1 MLGSQIESEIIR
13 LRECAKDNLHKGLN
27 NTIYSDKA
35 ESILSDYLEFLK
47 IGIAFGLIN
56 LENINMYT
64 IKEVIFNEKGNAYAS
79 WCIGTL
85 IIQPRFFLERN
96 REEQRNVLF
105 HELIHSLMESL
116 IVTNDYAANF
126 SNFCA
131 KMGDYL
137 NQDEI
142 NFIFEKYKGIIEL
155 SNYYTNKP
163 SNLACEVN
171 AFINEST
178 TQNLAEILT
187 SRSLGKTRERYKK
200 FDSKILTDD
209 TILQS
214 NFATYPE
221 YQQVFNSFLRT
232 INGLGI
238 IESDEE
244 LFLEY
249 FKMLESGTIWQ
260 QIIGT
265 YFEKNKLPDLFEF
278 LMTLSVFKMVKES
291 SMGINVV
298 YNGDKNK
305 LTQLVNSMFIK
316 MNQLR
321 NNDELKNYPFV
332 EFPKPEPESIKFSF
346 GPKR

>member
-1 MLGSQIESEIIR
+1 MSNSQIESEIIR
-13 LRECAKDNLHKGLN
+13 FRECAKDNLHKGLN

-47 IGIAFGLIN
+47 IGIVFGLIT

-64 IKEVIFNEKGNAYAS
+64 IKEVVFNEKGNAYAS
-79 WCIGTL
+79 WCLGTL
-85 IIQPRFFLERN
+85 TIQPRFFLERN

-105 HELIHSLMESL
+105 HELIHSLMEGL
-116 IVTNDYAANF
+116 IVINDYATNF

-131 KMGDYL
+131 KIGDYL

-155 SNYYTNKP
+155 SNYYINKP
-163 SNLACEVN
+163 SNLACEVKN
-171 AFINEST
+171 FINEST

-187 SRSLGKTRERYKK
+187 AKSLGKTREKYKK
-200 FDSKILTDD
+200 FDSKIFTDD
-209 TILQS
+209 IMLQS

-232 INGLGI
+232 INGLGT
-238 IESDEE
+238 IENDEE

-249 FKMLESGTIWQ
+249 FKMLQSGSIWQ

-265 YFEKNKLPDLFEF
+265 YFEKNKIPDLFEF
-278 LMTLSVFKMVKES
+278 LMTLSVLKKAKES
-291 SMGINVV
+291 SMGIKVV

-321 NNDELKNYPFV
+321 NIDEPQNYPFV
-332 EFPKPEPESIKFSF
+332 EFPKPESIRISF
-346 GPKR
+346 GSKR

>member
-1 MLGSQIESEIIR
+1 MLNTQIENEIIR

-35 ESILSDYLEFLK
+35 DSILSDYLEFLK
-47 IGIAFGLIN
+47 IGISFGLVN
-56 LENINMYT
+56 LENINMYV
-64 IKEVIFNEKGNAYAS
+64 IKKVTFNEKGNAYAL
-79 WCIGTL
+79 WCQGTL
-85 IIQPRFFLERN
+85 TIYPRFFLERN

-105 HELIHSLMESL
+105 HELIHSLMEGL
-116 IVTNDYAANF
+116 IVINDYVANF

-131 KMGDYL
+131 KIRDYL

-155 SNYYTNKP
+155 SNYYINKP
-163 SNLACEVN
+163 SNLACEVKI
-171 AFINEST
+171 FINEST

-187 SRSLGKTRERYKK
+187 AKSLGKTREKYKK

-209 TILQS
+209 TMLQS
-214 NFATYPE
+214 NFVTYPE
-221 YQQVFNSFLRT
+221 YQQVFNSFFRT
-232 INGLGI
+232 INGLGT
-238 IESDEE
+238 IESDEK
-244 LFLEY
+244 LFLTY
-249 FKMLESGTIWQ
+249 FKMLKSGTIWQ

-278 LMTLSVFKMVKES
+278 LMTLSVLKMVKES

-305 LTQLVNSMFIK
+305 LTQLVNSMLIK

-321 NNDELKNYPFV
+321 NTDELKNYPFV
-332 EFPKPEPESIKFSF
+332 EFPNPEPIKISF
-346 GPKR
+346 GSKRR